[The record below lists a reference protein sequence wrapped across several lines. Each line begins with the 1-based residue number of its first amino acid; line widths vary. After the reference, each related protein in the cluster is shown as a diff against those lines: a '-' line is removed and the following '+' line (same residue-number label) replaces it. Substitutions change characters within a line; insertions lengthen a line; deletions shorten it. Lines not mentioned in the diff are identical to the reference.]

1 VRIPAASYFT
11 ACDEELSNSDVRRMN
26 RGCRRMSQDVFGQ
39 KVWLTDP
46 VDRVPFTVQLNNLN
60 DAHLK
65 QLVHVGD
72 LVKVLQDILHG
83 LGHSAV
89 RQKHKRVS
97 LASCIRLGSEECLD

>member
-1 VRIPAASYFT
+1 MRIPAASYFT

-26 RGCRRMSQDVFGQ
+26 RGCRRRGQDVFGQ

-46 VDRVPFTVQLNNLN
+46 VNRVPFAVQLNNLD

-72 LVKVLQDILHG
+72 LVEVLQDILHS

-97 LASCIRLGSEECLD
+97 FASRIRLGGEERLD